1 MDSERIPL
9 RALSARQQRLVERHL
24 GLVYLTLDR
33 HPQLILRRRP
43 CREPDELFQEGCLA
57 LMKALQ
63 THDPVRH
70 GHFATFAL
78 ARIHYALS
86 LYGLEHE
93 HAVRVPYITQR
104 RRRAELK
111 ACPWTPTDGVPLPK
125 TVSMQDARRLAG
137 PSLSSERCAEGSQAA
152 DAAVTL
158 GELIRD
164 RYDLAL
170 RQVVRDMKNAARCAA
185 NNREVVERCCE
196 ERWEIPEAEMRT
208 SFRELARRLNCSKG
222 RIAHCEERMR
232 INLGK
237 KLIADARYQALRRW
251 VRLLPM
257 GLRTRMNR
265 RDQAW
270 LALDPTDD
278 QSGLWEHGEWD
289 E

>member
-222 RIAHCEERMR
+222 ANRPLRGTHAHQSGQEVDCRRALPGAPPMGTPLTDGIAHPNESTGSGM
-232 INLGK
+232 
-237 KLIADARYQALRRW
+237 ARPRSDGSS
-251 VRLLPM
+251 VRQDRA
-257 GLRTRMNR
+257 G
-265 RDQAW
+265 
-270 LALDPTDD
+270 
-278 QSGLWEHGEWD
+278 
-289 E
+289 